1 MPGGDRTGPMGYG
14 PMTGRGLGFCSGV
27 NMPGY
32 GAGFG
37 RLGLARRRGFGR
49 GFGYGFG
56 RGIGYG
62 FGGGYPVG
70 PVSPEAEKE
79 LLQNEKNVLQQQLA
93 AIEKQLEDL

>member
-1 MPGGDRTGPMGYG
+1 
-14 PMTGRGLGFCSGV
+14 
-27 NMPGY
+27 MPGY

-37 RLGLARRRGFGR
+37 RLGLARRRGLVGLR
-49 GFGYGFG
+49 HGLVS
-56 RGIGYG
+56 IGYG